1 MGQRQSPSK
10 RGCVRLIIVYGGTFD
25 PIHNGH
31 LAVAEAA
38 QAAFHTDIIF
48 LPSADPPHRPPTSAS
63 AGQRADMVELAIA
76 GHPGFSCDR
85 RELRRGG
92 RSYSLLSL
100 QEWRAQAGPEQ
111 PIAWLIGMD
120 SFLGL
125 PSWHAW
131 QALFGLSHFIVVDR
145 PGHRIQTM
153 PEQLARICA
162 LRRVE
167 DPQALTAS
175 PAGRVFRLSMPLREE
190 SSTAIRGGLAEQG
203 DMNAAL
209 PEAVSVYVARNRLY
223 PTRGIIAPNPP
234 RTAS

>member
-1 MGQRQSPSK
+1 MGQQQSPAK

-38 QAAFHTDIIF
+38 QTAFRTDVIF

-76 GHPGFSCDR
+76 GYPGFSCDR

-92 RSYSLLSL
+92 LSYSLLSL
-100 QEWRAQAGPEQ
+100 REWRAETGPEQ

-125 PSWHAW
+125 PAWHAW
-131 QALFGLSHFIVVDR
+131 SELFELSHFIVVDR
-145 PGHRIQTM
+145 PEYNAKAM
-153 PEQLARICA
+153 PMELARACEPRWA
-162 LRRVE
+162 D
-167 DPQALTAS
+167 DPEILKAT
-175 PAGRVFRLSMPLREE
+175 PAGRVFRLQMPLREE
-190 SSTAIRGGLAEQG
+190 SSTSIRHGFAGQN

-209 PEAVSVYVARNRLY
+209 PDAVAAFIARNRLY
-223 PTRGIIAPNPP
+223 ITGV
-234 RTAS
+234 